1 MKVILLITKKEK
13 KEKKEKKFNLLYIM
27 KHLNELRMQKEH

>member
-13 KEKKEKKFNLLYIM
+13 KKKRKKRFNLLYIM

>member
-1 MKVILLITKKEK
+1 MKVILLITK